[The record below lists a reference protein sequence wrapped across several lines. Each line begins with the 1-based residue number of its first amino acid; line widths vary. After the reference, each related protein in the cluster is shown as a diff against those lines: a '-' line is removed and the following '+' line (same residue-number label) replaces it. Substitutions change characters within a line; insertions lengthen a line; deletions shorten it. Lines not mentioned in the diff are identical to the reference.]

1 MEFYNGRNKQHIIAI
16 NISKERNTC
25 L

>member
-1 MEFYNGRNKQHIIAI
+1 MEFYSGRNKQHIIAI